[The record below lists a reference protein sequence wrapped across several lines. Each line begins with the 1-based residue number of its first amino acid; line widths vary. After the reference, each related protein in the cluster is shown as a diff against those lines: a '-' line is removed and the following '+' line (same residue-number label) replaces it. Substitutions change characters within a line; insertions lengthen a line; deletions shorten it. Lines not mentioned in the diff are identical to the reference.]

1 MEFVATYRDFLKAH
15 LGAWE
20 GFESD
25 WKVGL
30 PPPPSQKP
38 HPEDA
43 TRIDLVAPQD
53 LTVGKMPL
61 IDAMQRRRSRRQFTE
76 EPLTLEELSFLLWA
90 TQGVYKTFRQG
101 FSLGTVPSGGAR
113 NTFETYLSV
122 HRVTGLEAGLCRY
135 LPLQHQLCLLRT
147 DAGIAEKVGDVWKKW
162 VAKGAVIFFWTTIA
176 YRKEWIYPA
185 VFTAKCIAM
194 DSGHVLQNLYLASE
208 AIGAGT
214 CAAGAQCQEKLDA
227 FLGVDG
233 EEEFFVYG
241 APVGKLKPRR
251 RVEWRGE
258 IAEIESEGD
267 VTRIRVNPFWDGD
280 AFVVA
285 FSSGDFSDYAVGDR
299 VEVKGELVEL
309 QSAYDGWPLLRGI
322 SIEKQRKEPQA

>member
-1 MEFVATYRDFLKAH
+1 
-15 LGAWE
+15 
-20 GFESD
+20 
-25 WKVGL
+25 
-30 PPPPSQKP
+30 
-38 HPEDA
+38 
-43 TRIDLVAPQD
+43 
-53 LTVGKMPL
+53 
-61 IDAMQRRRSRRQFTE
+61 
-76 EPLTLEELSFLLWA
+76 
-90 TQGVYKTFRQG
+90 
-101 FSLGTVPSGGAR
+101 
-113 NTFETYLSV
+113 
-122 HRVTGLEAGLCRY
+122 
-135 LPLQHQLCLLRT
+135 
-147 DAGIAEKVGDVWKKW
+147 
-162 VAKGAVIFFWTTIA
+162 
-176 YRKEWIYPA
+176 
-185 VFTAKCIAM
+185 
-194 DSGHVLQNLYLASE
+194 
-208 AIGAGT
+208 
-214 CAAGAQCQEKLDA
+214 LDA